1 MWSQHDEQRYRG
13 LANTFGELSRSYV
26 QPKVD
31 GVSFR
36 VEQRTNNG
44 GIPSRLGL
52 IARHGTRSLTTMQRW
67 PASYL

>member
-1 MWSQHDEQRYRG
+1 MNGVDRG
-13 LANTFGELSRSYV
+13 LANTFGELSRSYA

-31 GVSFR
+31 GVSFS
-36 VEQRTNNG
+36 VEQRMSTG

-52 IARHGTRSLTTMQRW
+52 IARHGTCSLTTVQPW